1 VTDEQSL
8 MNEPQSTTTAAGS
21 GRARHPP
28 PPRATGREWGGLAV
42 LALPTL
48 LVAMDLTVLHL
59 AVPHLSADLQ
69 PTSAQ
74 LLWIVDIYG
83 FVVAGSLI
91 TMGTLGDRI
100 GRRRLLLAGAATF
113 GVASVTAALANSAGM
128 LIATRALLGVA
139 GATLLPS
146 TLGLIR
152 YMFVDPRQRGLAIG
166 VWAAVFSAGTAV
178 GPVLG
183 GALLERF
190 WWGSV
195 FLIGVPAMLALLVL
209 GPALLPEY
217 RDPHAGRLDLVSAA
231 LSLVGVLAVIYG
243 LKQIAEHGGGVLS
256 VLSIAAGLAVGVV
269 FVLRQRVLVDP
280 LIDLR
285 LFGVPVFSASLA
297 AETFALLAWAG
308 TYLFLAQ
315 YLQLVKGLSP
325 LEAGV
330 WLLPAA
336 GASIAGSMLAPL
348 LVRRT
353 SPAVVVSA
361 GLGLAA
367 GGFGLLTRVDQSA
380 DLAVLVTGSVVFSLG
395 IAPTVTLGTDL
406 IVGAAPPEQAGAAS
420 AISETGTELGL
431 ALGVAVIGS
440 IGTAVY
446 RGDLADAMPPGVP
459 ASISETAR
467 DTLGGALA
475 SADALPA
482 RLGADLVDAAREAF
496 THGLHVAAACS
507 AAVAVVLAF
516 LAGVLL
522 RTSTPRADTFP
533 TSGAVNLGEFR
544 VDPSIAVSD
553 MAQARTFYE
562 DKLGLSGT
570 DGDDGSRVYRCGH
583 GTLLH
588 VYPSAAPAAPSTAT
602 LATWR
607 VPDVALVVDQLRSR
621 GVRFE
626 RYENAALDAD
636 ENGIHTKPGGKV
648 AWFRDPDGNTFAV
661 EQSLTG
667 NHKQTAC

>member
-1 VTDEQSL
+1 
-8 MNEPQSTTTAAGS
+8 MNETSLTATAGP
-21 GRARHPP
+21 GRTRRP
-28 PPRATGREWGGLAV
+28 PPRATRREWAGLAV

-69 PTSAQ
+69 PSSAE

-83 FVVAGSLI
+83 FLVAGSLI

-113 GVASVTAALANSAGM
+113 GVASVIAAFANSAGM

-146 TLGLIR
+146 TLALIR
-152 YMFVDPRQRGLAIG
+152 HMFVDPRQRGFAIG

-195 FLIGVPAMLALLVL
+195 FLIAVPAMLALLLL

-217 RDPHAGRLDLVSAA
+217 RDPGAGRLDLVSAA

-243 LKQIAEHGGGVLS
+243 LKQIAEHGVGALS
-256 VLSIAAGLAVGVV
+256 VLSIAAGLVVGVV
-269 FVLRQRVLVDP
+269 FVLRQRVLADP

-285 LFGVPVFSASLA
+285 LFGAPAFSASLT
-297 AETFALLAWAG
+297 AETFALFAWAG

-336 GASIAGSMLAPL
+336 GGSVAGSMLAPL
-348 LVRRT
+348 LARRT
-353 SPAVVVSA
+353 SPALVVAA
-361 GLGLAA
+361 GLVLAA
-367 GGFGLLTRVDQSA
+367 GGFALLTQVDQSA
-380 DLAVLVTGSVVFSLG
+380 DLALLVAGSVVFSLG
-395 IAPTVTLGTDL
+395 IVPAVTLGTDL

-420 AISETGTELGL
+420 AISETGSELGL

-446 RGDLADAMPPGVP
+446 RRDLADAMPAGVP
-459 ASISETAR
+459 TSISEAAR
-467 DTLGGALA
+467 DTLGGAVA
-475 SADALPA
+475 SADALPGA
-482 RLGADLVDAAREAF
+482 LGADLVDAARAAF
-496 THGLHVAAACS
+496 TNGLQIAAACS
-507 AAVAVVLAF
+507 AAVAVVLAV
-516 LAGVLL
+516 LAGLLL
-522 RTSTPRADTFP
+522 RPSSRAAATSR
-533 TSGAVNLGEFR
+533 TSDAVSFAEFR

-570 DGDDGSRVYRCGH
+570 NGDDGSRVYCCGD

-588 VYPSAAPAAPSTAT
+588 VYPSAARPGTSTAT

-607 VPDVALVVDQLRSR
+607 VPDVELVVDQLRSR
-621 GVRFE
+621 GVSFE
-626 RYENAALDAD
+626 QYEDAAPDTD
-636 ENGIHTKPGGKV
+636 EQGSHTMTDRKV
-648 AWFRDPDGNTFAV
+648 AWFRDADGNTFAI

-667 NHKQTAC
+667 DEKGTAC

>member
-1 VTDEQSL
+1 VTEVQSP
-8 MNEPQSTTTAAGS
+8 MNEPMLTATAGS
-21 GRARHPP
+21 GRVRRPP
-28 PPRATGREWGGLAV
+28 SRATRREWAGLAV

-59 AVPHLSADLQ
+59 ALPHISADLQ
-69 PTSAQ
+69 PSSAE

-83 FVVAGSLI
+83 FLVAGSLI

-113 GVASVTAALANSAGM
+113 GVASVIAAFANSAGM

-146 TLGLIR
+146 TLALIR
-152 YMFVDPRQRGLAIG
+152 HMFVDPKQRGLAIG

-195 FLIGVPAMLALLVL
+195 FLIAVPAMVALMLL

-217 RDPHAGRLDLVSAA
+217 RDPGAGRLDLVSAA
-231 LSLVGVLAVIYG
+231 LSLVGVLAVVYG
-243 LKQIAEHGGGVLS
+243 LKQIAEHGVGAPS

-269 FVLRQRVLVDP
+269 FVLRQRALTDP

-285 LFGVPVFSASLA
+285 LFGVPAFSASLT
-297 AETFALLAWAG
+297 AETFALFAWAG

-336 GASIAGSMLAPL
+336 GGSVAGSMLAPL

-353 SPAVVVSA
+353 SPALVVSA
-361 GLGLAA
+361 GFVLAA
-367 GGFGLLTRVDQSA
+367 GGFALLTRVDQSA
-380 DLAVLVTGSVVFSLG
+380 DLAVLVAGSVVFSLG
-395 IAPTVTLGTDL
+395 IVPAVALGTDL

-420 AISETGTELGL
+420 AISETGSELGL

-446 RGDLADAMPPGVP
+446 RRDLAEAMPAGVP
-459 ASISETAR
+459 TSISETAR
-467 DTLGGALA
+467 DTLGGAVA
-475 SADALPA
+475 SADALPGA
-482 RLGADLVDAAREAF
+482 LGTDLVDAAQAAF
-496 THGLHVAAACS
+496 TNGLQVAAACS
-507 AAVAVVLAF
+507 ATVAVVLAVV
-516 LAGVLL
+516 AGLLL
-522 RTSTPRADTFP
+522 RRSSRAADTSR
-533 TSGAVNLGEFR
+533 TSDAVSLGEFR

-553 MAQARTFYE
+553 MAQARTFFE

-570 DGDDGSRVYRCGH
+570 NGDDGSCVYRCGD
-583 GTLLH
+583 GTVLH
-588 VYPSAAPAAPSTAT
+588 VYPSAARPGTSTAT

-607 VPDVALVVDQLRSR
+607 VPDVELVVDQLRSR
-621 GVRFE
+621 GVSFE
-626 RYENAALDAD
+626 QYEDPALDTD
-636 ENGIHTKPGGKV
+636 EQGIHTVTDGKV
-648 AWFRDPDGNTFAV
+648 AWFRDIDGNTFAI

-667 NHKQTAC
+667 DQEGKAG